1 MSSDD
6 IVKNLSLVEA
16 EPDAFLLYDGRQSP
30 TAAGVQ
36 RGVCRLLADMGY
48 TALTELPLA
57 TGRRVDIAALGPS
70 GQIIVM
76 EIKSSLA
83 DFRADQK
90 WEQYLDYCD
99 RFYFA
104 VPPEFPREVL
114 PGHVGLVVADRYG
127 AEILRE
133 AGEVRLPPARRK
145 AMTLHFARTAARRVL
160 RLIDPPAVQ

>member
-1 MSSDD
+1 MSDEIS
-6 IVKNLSLVEA
+6 KNLGLVDD
-16 EPDAFLLYDGRQSP
+16 EPDGFLLFDGRQSP
-30 TAAGVQ
+30 VAAGVQ
-36 RGVCRLLADMGY
+36 RGVCRLLVQMGY
-48 TALTELPLA
+48 AAVTELSLA
-57 TGRRVDIAALGPS
+57 TGRRVDVAALGPS

-90 WEQYLDYCD
+90 WSDYLHYCD

-104 VPPEFPREVL
+104 VPPEFPRDVL

-133 AGEVRLPPARRK
+133 ADETKLAPARRK

-160 RLIDPPAVQ
+160 RLIDPPTS